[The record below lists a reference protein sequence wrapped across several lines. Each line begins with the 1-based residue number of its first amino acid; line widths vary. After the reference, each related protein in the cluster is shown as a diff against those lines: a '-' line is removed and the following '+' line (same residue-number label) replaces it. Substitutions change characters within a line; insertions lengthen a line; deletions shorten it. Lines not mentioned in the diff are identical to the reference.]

1 MKSPRRT
8 STEEAKC
15 ISSADEPVEWQ
26 YSKRRRCWNHYD
38 NDHLPDAGL
47 EQKVAAPLNADAGL
61 EERLERVALAV
72 EAVDDVGAG
81 LDERR
86 LEHVRQEREHRVQR
100 RELARGGRIA
110 VLDAREQLREDRQ
123 VEDERRREQGVL

>member
-1 MKSPRRT
+1 MTDRYK
-8 STEEAKC
+8 
-15 ISSADEPVEWQ
+15 
-26 YSKRRRCWNHYD
+26 HG
-38 NDHLPDAGL
+38 LPNASL
-47 EQKVAAPLNADAGL
+47 EQEVAAALEADAGL
-61 EERLERVALAV
+61 EECFERVALAV

-100 RELARGGRIA
+100 RELARGGRVA

-123 VEDERRREQGVL
+123 VEDERRREKGVL